1 MSRRIVITHQHSLGS
16 PGGGTQSCL
25 QIAQYLQQ
33 LGAEVI
39 LVPVSRGSAA
49 DQKDMSVPV
58 LAVPPS
64 RMHYLLDGLSV
75 AKMVQN
81 ILAER
86 QVDAVLSWAHEAAF
100 LPKLLR
106 SKGVMFGMIAASPSY
121 KMWVD
126 RKTNLQPFKSITDE
140 WFRWRPLRQ
149 ADAVFVSSSFTQ
161 KELIALFGLEPERIF
176 PVHRGIDI
184 RFSQVDRSFTGEVAN
199 LIFYGS
205 LEPLKGIFDAIAAL
219 GRVSALGWRN
229 WVFKVAGWGDEEL
242 IRQALR
248 ENGIDDRVML
258 LGRLEPEELIQELAW
273 ANLAILPSQA
283 ESFGRAIAEAQ
294 ASGLP
299 VVSYEVGS
307 VPEVVEKGVTG
318 WLTPLGRVDLLAEA
332 IIEAMQDPQKAFQM
346 GLAGRKRVTQLF
358 SWEQT
363 AMAILDAI
371 EEAKRRQT

>member
-1 MSRRIVITHQHSLGS
+1 
-16 PGGGTQSCL
+16 
-25 QIAQYLQQ
+25 LQQ

-39 LVPVSRGSAA
+39 LVPVSRGPAA
-49 DQKDMSVPV
+49 NQKMPVPV
-58 LAVPPS
+58 LAAPPS
-64 RMHYLLDGLSV
+64 RVHYLLDGLSV
-75 AKMVQN
+75 AKRVQT

-100 LPKLLR
+100 LPKFLR
-106 SKGVMFGMIAASPSY
+106 LKGVTFGMIAASPSY
-121 KMWVD
+121 RLWVD
-126 RKTNLQPFKSITDE
+126 RKTNLQILKSVTDE

-161 KELIALFGLEPERIF
+161 KELITLFQLEHNRIF
-176 PVHRGIDI
+176 TVHRGIDI
-184 RFSQVDRSFTGEVAN
+184 KFSQVQRSFTGEVSN
-199 LIFYGS
+199 FIFYGS
-205 LEPLKGIFDAIAAL
+205 LEPLKGIFDAITAL
-219 GRVSALGWRN
+219 GRVSNRGWRN
-229 WVFKVAGWGDEEL
+229 WVLKVAGWGDEES

-248 ENGIDDRVML
+248 EHKIDDRVIL
-258 LGRLEPEELIQELAW
+258 LGRLEPEELMQELAW

-332 IIEAMQDPQKAFQM
+332 IIEAMQNPEKSFQM
-346 GLAGRKRVTQLF
+346 GLAGRERVTQLF

>member
-1 MSRRIVITHQHSLGS
+1 MNRCIVITHQHSLSS

-25 QIAQYLQQ
+25 QIAAHLQK

-39 LVPVSRGSAA
+39 LVPVSHGSTVN
-49 DQKDMSVPV
+49 QKEISVPV
-58 LAVPPS
+58 IAVPPS
-64 RMHYLLDGLSV
+64 RVHYLLDGLSV
-75 AKMVQN
+75 AKTVQT

-100 LPKLLR
+100 LPKFLR
-106 SKGVMFGMIAASPSY
+106 LKGVIFGMIAASPSY
-121 KMWVD
+121 KLWVD
-126 RKTNLQPFKSITDE
+126 RKTNLQIVKSVTDE

-161 KELIALFGLEPERIF
+161 KELITLFQLEHNRIF
-176 PVHRGIDI
+176 TVHRGIDI
-184 RFSQVDRSFTGEVAN
+184 RFSQVQRSFTGEVSN
-199 LIFYGS
+199 FIFYGS

-219 GRVSALGWRN
+219 GRVSSLGWRN
-229 WVFKVAGWGDEEL
+229 WVLKVAGWGNAEL
-242 IRQALR
+242 IQQALR
-248 ENGIDDRVML
+248 KHEIEDRVLL
-258 LGRLEPEELIQELAW
+258 LGRLEPEELMQELAW

-318 WLTPLGRVDLLAEA
+318 WLTPLSNVDLLAEA
-332 IIEAMQDPQKAFQM
+332 IIEAMQDPEKAFQM
-346 GLAGRKRVTQLF
+346 GLAGRERVTRLF

-363 AMAILDAI
+363 AMAILHAI
-371 EEAKRRQT
+371 EEAKRRQI